1 MEKKNIVKYLNGK
14 KRGVYALIADVYSGV
29 TTSMAISL
37 ALEEIRRDLEKES
50 EEKVY
55 LNYNS
60 LARAV
65 ARSKKKKKTKAKAK
79 AELQKRDFKD
89 TNELKNNGT
98 APGKFKID

>member
-1 MEKKNIVKYLNGK
+1 M
-14 KRGVYALIADVYSGV
+14 IADVYSGV

-65 ARSKKKKKTKAKAK
+65 ARSKKKTKAKAK

-89 TNELKNNGT
+89 TNELKDNGT

>member
-1 MEKKNIVKYLNGK
+1 MEKKNIVKYLNGN
-14 KRGVYALIADVYSGV
+14 KRGVYTLIADMYSGV
-29 TTSMAISL
+29 TTKMAISL

-65 ARSKKKKKTKAKAK
+65 ARSKKKTKVKAK

-89 TNELKNNGT
+89 TNELKDNGT

>member
-65 ARSKKKKKTKAKAK
+65 ARSKKKTKAKAK
-79 AELQKRDFKD
+79 AELQKRDFMD
-89 TNELKNNGT
+89 TNELRDNGT

>member
-65 ARSKKKKKTKAKAK
+65 ARYKKKTKAKAK
-79 AELQKRDFKD
+79 PELQKRDFKD
-89 TNELKNNGT
+89 TNELKDNGT

>member
-1 MEKKNIVKYLNGK
+1 MEKKNIVKFLNGK

-65 ARSKKKKKTKAKAK
+65 ARSKKKTKAKAK

-89 TNELKNNGT
+89 TNELKDNGT

>member
-65 ARSKKKKKTKAKAK
+65 ARSKKKTKSKAK

-89 TNELKNNGT
+89 TNELKDNGT

>member
-1 MEKKNIVKYLNGK
+1 MEKKNIVKFLNGK

-37 ALEEIRRDLEKES
+37 ALDEIRRDLEKES
-50 EEKVY
+50 KEKVY

-65 ARSKKKKKTKAKAK
+65 ARSKKKTKAKAK

-89 TNELKNNGT
+89 TNELKDNGT

>member
-65 ARSKKKKKTKAKAK
+65 ARSKKKTKVKAK

-89 TNELKNNGT
+89 TNELKDNGT

>member
-1 MEKKNIVKYLNGK
+1 MEKRNIVKFLNGK

-65 ARSKKKKKTKAKAK
+65 ARSKKKTKGKAKV
-79 AELQKRDFKD
+79 ELQKRDFKD
-89 TNELKNNGT
+89 TNELKDNET

>member
-14 KRGVYALIADVYSGV
+14 KRGVYALIADVYSSV

-65 ARSKKKKKTKAKAK
+65 ARSKKKTKAKAK
-79 AELQKRDFKD
+79 AELQKRNFKD
-89 TNELKNNGT
+89 TNELKDNGP

>member
-65 ARSKKKKKTKAKAK
+65 ARSKKKTKAKAK
-79 AELQKRDFKD
+79 AELQKPDFKD
-89 TNELKNNGT
+89 TNELKDNGT

>member
-65 ARSKKKKKTKAKAK
+65 ARSKKKTKAKAK

-89 TNELKNNGT
+89 TNELKDNGT

>member
-1 MEKKNIVKYLNGK
+1 MKNIVKYLNGK

-65 ARSKKKKKTKAKAK
+65 ARSKKKKTKAKAK

-89 TNELKNNGT
+89 TNELKDNGT